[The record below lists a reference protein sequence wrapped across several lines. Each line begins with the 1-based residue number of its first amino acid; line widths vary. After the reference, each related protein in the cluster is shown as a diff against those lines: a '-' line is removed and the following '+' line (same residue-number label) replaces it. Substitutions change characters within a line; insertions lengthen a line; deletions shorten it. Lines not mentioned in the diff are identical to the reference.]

1 MIAQYLRAA
10 ALPWRLDCRY
20 DIIMHQLDYQKL
32 DATPVAEMPFRH
44 VIVTEFVPAEIL
56 HDVVGGL
63 PALEKGGSFP
73 VNGLRLG
80 TRAQAVMDELAG
92 PRFRRSV
99 AEKFGLALDEAPVMT
114 TLRGQSREKDGRI
127 HTDSSA
133 KRVTVLLYLNP
144 DVETWAKH
152 DGCLRLLR
160 SAENLDDYAVEVP
173 PVNGTLLVFPNG
185 PTTWH
190 GHKQFVGRRHVVQ
203 LNYMTTDDKARYEMR
218 RHKISAFVKRLTRA
232 A

>member
-1 MIAQYLRAA
+1 MLQI
-10 ALPWRLDCRY
+10 
-20 DIIMHQLDYQKL
+20 DYEKL
-32 DATPVAEMPFRH
+32 SATPVAGEPYRH
-44 VIVTEFVPAEIL
+44 IVVPGFVPEPALTE
-56 HDVVGGL
+56 VVAGL
-63 PALEKGGSFP
+63 PKLEKGGSFP
-73 VNGLRLG
+73 TTGLRLG
-80 TRAQAVMDELAG
+80 AAAQALMGELEG
-92 PRFRRSV
+92 PRFREAV
-99 AEKFGLALDEAPVMT
+99 AQKFELELEGAPTMI
-114 TLRGQSREKDGRI
+114 TLRGQSREKDVRI
-127 HTDSSA
+127 HTDSTA

-144 DVETWAKH
+144 ETEAWAKQ

-160 SAENLDDYAVEVP
+160 RPDDLEDYAVEVP

-203 LNYMTTDDKARYEMR
+203 LNWMTTDDKARYEMR

>member
-1 MIAQYLRAA
+1 MKGS
-10 ALPWRLDCRY
+10 
-20 DIIMHQLDYQKL
+20 MMQLDYQKL
-32 DATPVAEMPFRH
+32 DATPVSSEPFNH
-44 VIVTEFVPAEIL
+44 VVIPQFVPADL
-56 HDVVGGL
+56 LPQVVDGL
-63 PALEKGGSFP
+63 PKLEKGGSFP
-73 VNGLRLG
+73 TGGLRLG
-80 TRAQAVMDELAG
+80 SSARALMEELEG
-92 PRFRRSV
+92 SRFRAAIAR
-99 AEKFGLALDEAPVMT
+99 KFGLELEHAPVMI

-127 HTDSSA
+127 HTDSTA

-144 DVETWAKH
+144 ETAAWAKQE
-152 DGCLRLLR
+152 GCLRLLR
-160 SAENLDDYAVEVP
+160 KPDDLDDYAVEVP

-203 LNYMTTDDKARYEMR
+203 LNYMTTDDKARYELR